1 MGKYKILLKEVGGG
15 VKCNIKNSGV
25 GLVRFERVIDDVII
39 SVYIANFSRLVS
51 KCSNKF

>member
-1 MGKYKILLKEVGGG
+1 MAGKIKKLLKEEGGL
-15 VKCNIKNSGV
+15 KCNIKNFGV
-25 GLVRFERVIDDVII
+25 GLVCFERIIDDVII